1 MKRIGATLLFYAV
14 LSLSPL
20 LLLLLLLLRM
30 MLF

>member
-14 LSLSPL
+14 LFLSP
-20 LLLLLLLLRM
+20 LLLLLLRM

>member
-20 LLLLLLLLRM
+20 LLLLLLRM

>member
-14 LSLSPL
+14 LFLSPL
-20 LLLLLLLLRM
+20 LLLLLLWM